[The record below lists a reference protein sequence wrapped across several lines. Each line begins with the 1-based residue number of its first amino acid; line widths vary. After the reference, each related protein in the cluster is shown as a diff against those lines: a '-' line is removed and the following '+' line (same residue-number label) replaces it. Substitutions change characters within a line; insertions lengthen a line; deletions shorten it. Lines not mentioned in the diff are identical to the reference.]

1 MTYSIII
8 SNNSSLFSKSCDKQP
23 CNDEW
28 IVVIIR
34 ENALLFFSIND
45 VTDRYSC
52 FIARAE
58 R

>member
-1 MTYSIII
+1 MINILIYYDMTYSIII

-34 ENALLFFSIND
+34 ENYFALFLYK
-45 VTDRYSC
+45 R
-52 FIARAE
+52 RH
-58 R
+58 RPL